1 MTRCRDIRQYKRA
14 GRSVADVVLNPE
26 TTRTRRTSVRAFWAW
41 RDNDFFEAARRRS
54 RRRAFEDARERFLEI
69 ALFLALRPRLPSPRL
84 SSWLLRTSSLSR
96 GGRSF
101 TPSRRA
107 LERPIALPA
116 LSSARRACRDE
127 RAHLFPDELPCLG
140 GRSLAFALGFTRSS
154 ESLLL
159 GRHALRI
166 WPSIKLSFFA
176 FAVRETGT
184 NKGTSRKMQPASIW
198 LIPLSS
204 RLAFDLVKRSR

>member
-69 ALFLALRPRLPSPRL
+69 AFFLALRPRLPSPRL

-107 LERPIALPA
+107 LERPIAIA
-116 LSSARRACRDE
+116 CFVERTRACRDE
-127 RAHLFPDELPCLG
+127 RAQSLPGRTPRLVWTEPCL
-140 GRSLAFALGFTRSS
+140 RVWLCALF
-154 ESLLL
+154 
-159 GRHALRI
+159 
-166 WPSIKLSFFA
+166 
-176 FAVRETGT
+176 
-184 NKGTSRKMQPASIW
+184 
-198 LIPLSS
+198 
-204 RLAFDLVKRSR
+204 

>member
-1 MTRCRDIRQYKRA
+1 MPASAFSRLLCFWRS
-14 GRSVADVVLNPE
+14 GRVC
-26 TTRTRRTSVRAFWAW
+26 
-41 RDNDFFEAARRRS
+41 RRRG
-54 RRRAFEDARERFLEI
+54 FLPGC
-69 ALFLALRPRLPSPRL
+69 FGRLPSRGRRELHTFSPRL
-84 SSWLLRTSSLSR
+84 GKANSNRLL
-96 GGRSF
+96 
-101 TPSRRA
+101 
-107 LERPIALPA
+107 
-116 LSSARRACRDE
+116 C
-127 RAHLFPDELPCLG
+127 RAHAVLAATNVLNLFPDELPCLG